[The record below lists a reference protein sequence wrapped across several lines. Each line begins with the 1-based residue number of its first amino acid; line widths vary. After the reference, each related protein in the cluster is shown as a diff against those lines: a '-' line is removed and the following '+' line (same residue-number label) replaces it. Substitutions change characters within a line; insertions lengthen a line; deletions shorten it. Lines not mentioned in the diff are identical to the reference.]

1 MLRPGTWRKLVRQRY
16 LLAMCLPFV
25 AWVIIF
31 SYTPLFGWLMAFKNY
46 KPAIGVLKS
55 EWTGIQ
61 YFKEFLVDPRFYEIV
76 RNTFVMGVLNVIF
89 GTACAIVLAL
99 MLNEVKTRFFKRS
112 IQTISYLPHFV
123 SWVIVSN
130 IFYTVL
136 STDGGVVN
144 NLLMWIG
151 IIDDPI
157 NWMAQGKLFWVI
169 VTIGQVWKEVGWT
182 AIIYFAAI
190 TSIDKTLYE
199 AGEVDGLGRI
209 GKIRYITLP
218 GIMPTIAILMVL
230 NIGNLFNAS
239 GFDPSYLLGNNMTL
253 TYSDNLAVYTY
264 RYGLQMSR
272 FSMSAALGIFNS
284 IICLILLFSANKLSG
299 KFIEGKAI

>member
-1 MLRPGTWRKLVRQRY
+1 
-16 LLAMCLPFV
+16 MCLPFV
-25 AWVIIF
+25 AWVLIF
-31 SYTPLFGWLMAFKNY
+31 SYTPLFGWIMAFKDY
-46 KPAIGVLKS
+46 KPAIGILQS
-55 EWTGIQ
+55 EWTGFRF
-61 YFKEFLVDPRFYEIV
+61 FKEFLVDPRFYEIV
-76 RNTFVMGVLNVIF
+76 RNTFVMGILNVVF
-89 GTACAIVLAL
+89 GTACAILLAL
-99 MLNEVKTRFFKRS
+99 MLNEVRNKFFKRS

-144 NLLMWIG
+144 NLLLWVG
-151 IIDDPI
+151 LIDEPI

-169 VTIGQVWKEVGWT
+169 VTVGQVWKEAGWT
-182 AIIYFAAI
+182 AIIYFAAM

-218 GIMPTIAILMVL
+218 GIMPTIAILTVL

-284 IICLILLFSANKLSG
+284 VICLILLFSANKLSG

>member
-1 MLRPGTWRKLVRQRY
+1 MLKPGIYRKLVRQRY

-25 AWVIIF
+25 AWVLIF
-31 SYTPLFGWLMAFKNY
+31 SYTPLFGWIMAFKDY
-46 KPAIGVLKS
+46 KPAIGILQS
-55 EWTGIQ
+55 EWTGFRF
-61 YFKEFLVDPRFYEIV
+61 FKEFLVDPRFYEIV
-76 RNTFVMGVLNVIF
+76 RNTFVMGILNVVF
-89 GTACAIVLAL
+89 GTACAILLAL
-99 MLNEVKTRFFKRS
+99 MLNEVRNKFFKRS

-144 NLLMWIG
+144 NLLLWVG
-151 IIDDPI
+151 LIDEPI

-169 VTIGQVWKEVGWT
+169 VTVGQVWKEAGWT
-182 AIIYFAAI
+182 AIIYFAAM

-218 GIMPTIAILMVL
+218 GIMPTIAILTVL

-284 IICLILLFSANKLSG
+284 VICLILLFSANKLSG

>member
-1 MLRPGTWRKLVRQRY
+1 LPKPGIYRKLVRQRY

-25 AWVIIF
+25 AWVLVF
-31 SYTPLFGWLMAFKNY
+31 SYTPLFGWIMAFKDY
-46 KPAIGVLKS
+46 KPAIGILQS
-55 EWTGIQ
+55 EWTGFRF
-61 YFKEFLVDPRFYEIV
+61 FKEFLVDPRFYEIV
-76 RNTFVMGVLNVIF
+76 RNTFVMGILNVVF
-89 GTACAIVLAL
+89 GTACAILLAL
-99 MLNEVKTRFFKRS
+99 MLNEVRNKFFKRS

-144 NLLMWIG
+144 NLLLWVG
-151 IIDDPI
+151 LIDEPI

-169 VTIGQVWKEVGWT
+169 VTVGQVWKEAGWT
-182 AIIYFAAI
+182 AIIYFAAM

-218 GIMPTIAILMVL
+218 GIMPTIAILTVL

-284 IICLILLFSANKLSG
+284 VICLILLFSANKLSG

>member
-1 MLRPGTWRKLVRQRY
+1 MPKPGIYRKLVRQRY

-25 AWVIIF
+25 AWVLVF
-31 SYTPLFGWLMAFKNY
+31 SYTPLFGWIMAFKDY
-46 KPAIGVLKS
+46 KPAIGILQS
-55 EWTGIQ
+55 EWTGFRF
-61 YFKEFLVDPRFYEIV
+61 FKEFLVDPRFYEIV
-76 RNTFVMGVLNVIF
+76 RNTFVMGILNVVF
-89 GTACAIVLAL
+89 GTACAILLAL
-99 MLNEVKTRFFKRS
+99 MLNEVRNKFFKRS

-144 NLLMWIG
+144 NLLLWVG
-151 IIDDPI
+151 LIDEPI

-169 VTIGQVWKEVGWT
+169 VTVGQVWKEAGWT
-182 AIIYFAAI
+182 AIIYFAAM

-218 GIMPTIAILMVL
+218 GIMPTIAILTVL

-284 IICLILLFSANKLSG
+284 VICLILLFSANKLSG